1 MGYRCGKLVWG
12 PKLDCQCARAVE
24 RGHCLATASCICC
37 LATVGD
43 LALTNPCS
51 ALRAEGAN
59 RYCGVVVSRAAQLI
73 GCAMTHFASILR
85 YYQEPLLFPRPFY
98 MRIWYRTVSDCTVDG
113 VCYMF
118 SLCAGVAC
126 LASQLVLHV
135 WNVMQSLY
143 VCKCHPATSVA
154 CVLACTDVH
163 THARTH
169 THAACVHARTHICVN
184 NYRTYHMHANFH
196 RTYISQIQVCEDF
209 QNFILQI
216 PILPED
222 FTNHVGYHCSYHTA
236 VR

>member
-1 MGYRCGKLVWG
+1 M
-12 PKLDCQCARAVE
+12 E

-98 MRIWYRTVSDCTVDG
+98 MRIWYRTVSDYTVDG

-163 THARTH
+163 AHARTH
-169 THAACVHARTHICVN
+169 THAACVHARTP
-184 NYRTYHMHANFH
+184 TQHACTLAHTFVLTIIEH
-196 RTYISQIQVCEDF
+196 TTCMQISQDIYF
-209 QNFILQI
+209 ANTSL
-216 PILPED
+216 
-222 FTNHVGYHCSYHTA
+222 
-236 VR
+236 

>member
-37 LATVGD
+37 LATIGD

-98 MRIWYRTVSDCTVDG
+98 MRIWYRTVSDYTVDG
-113 VCYMF
+113 VCYML